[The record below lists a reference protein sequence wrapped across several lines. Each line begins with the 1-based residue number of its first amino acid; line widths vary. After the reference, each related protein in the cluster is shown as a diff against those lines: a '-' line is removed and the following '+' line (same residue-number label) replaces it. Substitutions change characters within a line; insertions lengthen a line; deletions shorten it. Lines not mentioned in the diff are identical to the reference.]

1 MTSDSSPDVDAAPE
15 PVLRTRERFIMY
27 MVISFFATH
36 GYTIIGTEVL
46 HFPEEVAFW
55 ITLVVVSVQNFFILM
70 YYVYKSSHDRQLQ
83 QFVKYV
89 QSVVGFR
96 SWEYVLFLILHTLLG
111 VYYLVAI
118 LIVQGQ
124 SIFLKATVY
133 KKHVFRT
140 GNNATVPVTSEK
152 TADDDEAAQ
161 PSRLKK

>member
-1 MTSDSSPDVDAAPE
+1 MITSDSSPEADAAPE

-36 GYTIIGTEVL
+36 GYTVFGTEIL
-46 HFPEEVAFW
+46 KLPEEVSFW

-70 YYVYKSSHDRQLQ
+70 YFVYRTSHDQQWQ
-83 QFVKYV
+83 QFLKYV
-89 QSVVGFR
+89 QSVIGFR
-96 SWEYVLFLILHTLLG
+96 TWEYVLFLVLHTLLG
-111 VYYLVAI
+111 MYYLVAI

-140 GNNATVPVTSEK
+140 GKPASKSDSNDSPPATEESTLNDLSP
-152 TADDDEAAQ
+152 
-161 PSRLKK
+161 